1 MYGCLGGRVGFDRDV
16 GTGDNLQRRPAYQTS
31 PIRKVAGDVRF
42 VLLGLLLHY
51 YDIVDRI

>member
-51 YDIVDRI
+51 YDIIDRI